1 MKRQSLLYPRKN
13 DLTLFYGARY
23 YTMWEN
29 KKILDFR
36 ILDWWSLPF
45 DRKENLFNIFTGTT
59 VPDDLTVD
67 LLTPETT
74 GIKNMQESL
83 KTKQQKMRLAFDK
96 FILSLSKIQV

>member
-1 MKRQSLLYPRKN
+1 
-13 DLTLFYGARY
+13 
-23 YTMWEN
+23 MWEN

-36 ILDWWSLPF
+36 ILDWWSLLF

-67 LLTPETT
+67 LLTTETT

-83 KTKQQKMRLAFDK
+83 KTK
-96 FILSLSKIQV
+96 